1 MSSDEEDIIA
11 MWWFMNRKKR
21 RAHWVYPYIKR
32 SFNRT
37 VFITA
42 KELSHDDRKFQSFY
56 RTSKDILAEVVS
68 TAVTKKDTNWRQCV
82 GVEKRLFITL
92 R

>member
-1 MSSDEEDIIA
+1 MSSDEEYITAI
-11 MWWFMNRKKR
+11 WWFMNRKKR

-37 VFITA
+37 VFIAA

-56 RTSKDILAEVVS
+56 RTSKESFAEVVS
-68 TAVTKKDTNWRQCV
+68 TAVTKKDTKCRQCV
-82 GVEKRLFITL
+82 GVEERLFITL